1 MCYNA
6 KRSALGD
13 QGSDSSGCASTFM
26 GIIHHATQYYPV
38 PFSRRLLEEFMDLLE
53 SILITFLAP
62 PSMGLRHL
70 LPNPKDQCS
79 HHEISG
85 TVSMMCI

>member
-13 QGSDSSGCASTFM
+13 QGSDSSSSASTFM
-26 GIIHHATQYYPV
+26 GIINHATQYYPV

-62 PSMGLRHL
+62 PSMWLNAFTSQ
-70 LPNPKDQCS
+70 P
-79 HHEISG
+79 
-85 TVSMMCI
+85 